1 MLARFQAER
10 HRTWG
15 RCVLEGVVQENVSH
29 APEQVFVAGYPCVG
43 VRQVC
48 RKAEVANSGDLFPRL
63 GNSLQHGGEIN
74 GLQLQRFPSQVGS
87 GHRQR
92 SEEHTSELQSP
103 CNLVCR
109 LLLEKKKKIN
119 HTPSSPRF
127 LGLTIIDYY
136 ISIRY

>member
-1 MLARFQAER
+1 MLVLWDADAGILNGDRGGMLAPFQAER
-10 HRTWG
+10 HRAWSWG
-15 RCVLEGVVQENVSH
+15 VLESVVEENVSH

-87 GHRQR
+87 GHRQ
-92 SEEHTSELQSP
+92 EL
-103 CNLVCR
+103 LA
-109 LLLEKKKKIN
+109 
-119 HTPSSPRF
+119 HGYPSASRGSWPARGADRHSQP
-127 LGLTIIDYY
+127 L
-136 ISIRY
+136 